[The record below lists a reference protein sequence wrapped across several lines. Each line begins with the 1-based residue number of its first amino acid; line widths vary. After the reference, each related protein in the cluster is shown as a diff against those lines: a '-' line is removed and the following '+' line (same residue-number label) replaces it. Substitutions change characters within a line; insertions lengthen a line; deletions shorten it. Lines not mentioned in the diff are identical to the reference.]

1 MVALD
6 AAHHRVLA
14 RDVAA
19 LRTQP
24 PQAMSAMDGYA
35 VRSADASAVA
45 ARLKVIGEVA
55 AGRPFEKTV
64 GAGEAVRIFTGGVIP
79 EGADAVIIQEDTVVE
94 DGGITITEAASPGR
108 HIRPAGVD
116 FRQGDVLLAR
126 GTRLTD
132 RDLSLAAGM
141 NYPELAVRRRPKV
154 AMLATGDELVMP
166 GSTPGPGQIV
176 YSNGYALR
184 ALARQEGAET
194 IDLGI
199 AADTVEATTLGIRR
213 ARDSGADILI
223 TTGGA
228 SVGDHDLVKQSL
240 EAEGVT
246 MAFWRIAM
254 RPGKPMMHGRLGAM
268 RVIGLPGNPVSSYV
282 CGFLFLVP
290 LIRAAC
296 RAAPSSTTP
305 TRRRCSGAMSP
316 PTTCAKTICAPA
328 SRCARRR
335 PDRHAG
341 RPSGQ
346 FAVGKSRCGTGAC
359 DPCAVCAG
367 GRRRIGLRY
376 PAAAGLSPLE
386 RLVPAKPGF
395 VDEKLSGC
403 GTHMEHIVSV
413 HDLFLSNG
421 VYKWESRSSEF
432 LSGSDSRN
440 RTALSTWGT
449 GRDAHAQTI

>member
-1 MVALD
+1 LALMPVADALSAVLAGAEPLPEEMVALD

-35 VRSADASAVA
+35 VRSADASLVA
-45 ARLKVIGEVA
+45 ARLTVIGEVA
-55 AGRPFEKTV
+55 AGRPFDKPV

-79 EGADAVIIQEDTVVE
+79 QGADAVIIQEDTVV
-94 DGGITITEAASPGR
+94 DGDCIDITEAAIAGR
-108 HIRPAGVD
+108 HIGPAGVD
-116 FRQGDVLLAR
+116 FREGDVLLAA
-126 GTRLTD
+126 GSRLSD

-141 NYPELAVRRRPKV
+141 NYPELPVRRRPKV
-154 AMLATGDELVMP
+154 AILATGDELVMP

-194 IDLGI
+194 VDLGI
-199 AADTVEATTLGIRR
+199 AADTIEATTLGIRR
-213 ARDSGADILI
+213 ARDSDADILI

-240 EAEGVT
+240 ETEGVT

-290 LIRAAC
+290 LIRMLSGRTTAHHTRETALLGRGVAGNDLREDYLRARLEMRSDGALVATPVDHQDSSLLGNLAAA
-296 RAAPSSTTP
+296 RALIIRAPF
-305 TRRRCSGAMSP
+305 
-316 PTTCAKTICAPA
+316 APM
-328 SRCARRR
+328 
-335 PDRHAG
+335 
-341 RPSGQ
+341 
-346 FAVGKSRCGTGAC
+346 
-359 DPCAVCAG
+359 
-367 GRRRIGLRY
+367 
-376 PAAAGLSPLE
+376 AAAGSPCDIF
-386 RLVPAKPGF
+386 RLPA
-395 VDEKLSGC
+395 
-403 GTHMEHIVSV
+403 
-413 HDLFLSNG
+413 
-421 VYKWESRSSEF
+421 
-432 LSGSDSRN
+432 
-440 RTALSTWGT
+440 
-449 GRDAHAQTI
+449 

>member
-1 MVALD
+1 LALMPVTEALSAVLAGAEPLPEEMVALD

-19 LRTQP
+19 RRTQP

-35 VRSADASAVA
+35 VRAADASNVA

-55 AGRPFEKTV
+55 AGRPFDKTV

-79 EGADAVIIQEDTVVE
+79 EGADAVIIQEDTVAE
-94 DGGITITEAASPGR
+94 GGGITITEAAVAGR

-126 GTRLTD
+126 GIRLTD

-154 AMLATGDELVMP
+154 AILATGDELVMP
-166 GSTPGPGQIV
+166 GSSPGPGQIV

-184 ALARQEGAET
+184 ALARAEGAET

-199 AADTVEATTLGIRR
+199 AADTVEATTQGIRR
-213 ARDSGADILI
+213 ARDSGADILV

-290 LIRAAC
+290 LIRKLSGRSVVHHTSETALLGRSVAANDLREDYL
-296 RAAPSSTTP
+296 RARLELRRDGVLVATPVDHQDSSLLGNLAAARALVIRAP
-305 TRRRCSGAMSP
+305 
-316 PTTCAKTICAPA
+316 
-328 SRCARRR
+328 
-335 PDRHAG
+335 
-341 RPSGQ
+341 
-346 FAVGKSRCGTGAC
+346 FAA
-359 DPCAVCAG
+359 A
-367 GRRRIGLRY
+367 
-376 PAAAGLSPLE
+376 AAAGSACELL
-386 RLVPAKPGF
+386 RLP
-395 VDEKLSGC
+395 D
-403 GTHMEHIVSV
+403 
-413 HDLFLSNG
+413 
-421 VYKWESRSSEF
+421 
-432 LSGSDSRN
+432 
-440 RTALSTWGT
+440 
-449 GRDAHAQTI
+449 

>member
-1 MVALD
+1 VALMPVADALSAVLAGAEPLPEEMVALD
-6 AAHHRVLA
+6 AAHTRVLA
-14 RDVAA
+14 RDVAS

-35 VRSADASAVA
+35 VRAADASAVA

-64 GAGEAVRIFTGGVIP
+64 RAGEAVRIFTGGVIP
-79 EGADAVIIQEDTVVE
+79 DGADAVIIQEDTVVE
-94 DGGITITEAASPGR
+94 SGGITITEAALQGR
-108 HIRPAGVD
+108 HIRPAGID
-116 FRQGDVLLAR
+116 FRKGDVLLAK
-126 GTRLTD
+126 GTRLAD

-141 NYPELAVRRRPKV
+141 NYPQLAVHRRPKV
-154 AMLATGDELVMP
+154 AILATGDELVMP
-166 GSTPGPGQIV
+166 GVTPGPGQIV

-184 ALARQEGAET
+184 ALARAEGAET

-199 AADTVEATTLGIRR
+199 AADTVDATTQGIRR

-290 LIRAAC
+290 LIRALSGRGTIHHAHETALLGRDLGANDLREDYL
-296 RAAPSSTTP
+296 RARLKTRADGALIATPVEHQDSSLLGNLAAARALVIRAP
-305 TRRRCSGAMSP
+305 
-316 PTTCAKTICAPA
+316 
-328 SRCARRR
+328 
-335 PDRHAG
+335 
-341 RPSGQ
+341 
-346 FAVGKSRCGTGAC
+346 FA
-359 DPCAVCAG
+359 
-367 GRRRIGLRY
+367 
-376 PAAAGLSPLE
+376 PAAAAGSPCDIL
-386 RLVPAKPGF
+386 RLPA
-395 VDEKLSGC
+395 
-403 GTHMEHIVSV
+403 
-413 HDLFLSNG
+413 
-421 VYKWESRSSEF
+421 
-432 LSGSDSRN
+432 
-440 RTALSTWGT
+440 
-449 GRDAHAQTI
+449 